1 MTSILRQGART
12 RLQFA
17 AMCGYLCIA
26 HNAHAGDWAFVP
38 HLGLTEE
45 YTDNVTLVGQDTL
58 QDYISTI
65 NSGLS
70 VRGISARLTSNI
82 DYNLQK
88 QIYDAEDSFSGLNH
102 QLQADNALTVV
113 DQWLYFETNSRISQQ
128 SIDNSNT
135 FGRENRNQ
143 AGNQT
148 TVIFYEM
155 KPSIRHRFGSWA
167 DFDGSWSRGETS
179 TSGGNINTRGS
190 GGDEAIDLRLSSGRR
205 VSRTPVSISYRRNDE
220 NFDSGSNND
229 QERLNAEL
237 SYVVNRKFQLDF
249 EVGREK
255 NSSSNDQSNQGNQLT
270 WSVGATF
277 TPTPRTQIDGN
288 FGERS
293 FGNSKN
299 FSLKHRMRRWVF
311 DVNYREDVRTRNQEL
326 RDLVLVPITDP
337 FGNPVVDPT
346 ANSNILNPDDLAS
359 INENSFLTESLA
371 ANVTYRGRKTNFSA
385 GFYDTDRT
393 SSGDTVASTVRG
405 MRSSISRSLSRR
417 LSIAFSVFWRESET
431 GSDFNNGTFLLN
443 PSVHYTLGPH
453 TDLSLSY
460 SYRDG
465 NGPDIDDNYI
475 ENSLSASVNLHY

>member
-1 MTSILRQGART
+1 
-12 RLQFA
+12 
-17 AMCGYLCIA
+17 MCGSLCIGQVA
-26 HNAHAGDWAFVP
+26 QAGDWTFIP
-38 HLGLTEE
+38 HLNLQQE
-45 YTDNVTLVGQDTL
+45 YTDNVTLVGQNTL
-58 QDYISTI
+58 QDYITSI

-70 VRGISARLTSNI
+70 VRGSSARLMSNI

-88 QIYDAEDSFSGLNH
+88 QIYDSEDSFSGLNH
-102 QLQADNALTVV
+102 QLQADNDLTVI

-148 TVIFYEM
+148 TVVFYEL

-190 GGDEAIDLRLSSGRR
+190 GGDEIIDLQLSSGRR
-205 VSRTPVSISYRRNDE
+205 ISRTPIAISYRRNDE

-229 QERLNAEL
+229 QERLNAEI
-237 SYVVNRKFQLDF
+237 SYVVNRKITLDF
-249 EVGREK
+249 EVGSEN
-255 NSSSNDQSNQGNQLT
+255 NSSSNAQNNRGTQLT
-270 WSVGATF
+270 WSVGATL

-293 FGNSKN
+293 FGSSKN
-299 FSLKHRMRRWVF
+299 FSLSHRMRRWVF

-326 RDLVLVPITDP
+326 RDLVLVPITDA
-337 FGNPVVDPT
+337 FGNPVFDPT
-346 ANSNILNPDDLAS
+346 ANSNILNPDDLSS

-371 ANVTYRGRKTNFSA
+371 ANVTYQGRKTNFSA
-385 GFYDTDRT
+385 GFYETDRT

-405 MRSSISRSLSRR
+405 VRSSISRSLSRR
-417 LSIAFSVFWRESET
+417 LSIALSMFWRQSET
-431 GSDFNNGTFLLN
+431 DSNLNNGTILFT
-443 PSVHYTLGPH
+443 PSINYTLGPH
-453 TDLSLSY
+453 TDLNLSY

-465 NGPDIDDNYI
+465 NGPNINDNYI